1 MLETLANLG
10 RWFWEC
16 RPARIARKTTD
27 IFIEIDAEQRSASF
41 AYYALFSLVPLIA
54 LLLTVGSM
62 FFSEATVHKTIEEFF
77 PMGSTQQEVL
87 WSMVSDLRTAR
98 GSVSIISILI
108 LSWTSLRFFQAL
120 VRAVNRAWHTV
131 EIPWWQ
137 LPLKNLAM
145 VGVIGGGLL
154 IGVLV
159 PALIQG
165 VIKTLTTLEA
175 VILHYIPHMIRL
187 PSWLPLLDASRYVVG
202 GAVLFYA
209 FTSLYM
215 LAPRCK
221 VRFSQVWLAALSVT
235 IILQSVQIAFVSY
248 LPRIINYNVVYG
260 SVGGLMLL
268 LLWVYA
274 SGMIIIGGACFCA
287 ARSQIDGRTATLTDS
302 PAMENVTP
310 SNSED

>member
-1 MLETLANLG
+1 MMADIMAKFSTWVDQNRRAK
-10 RWFWEC
+10 
-16 RPARIARKTTD
+16 IARKSVE
-27 IFIEIDAEQRSASF
+27 IFLEIDAEQRSASF
-41 AYYALFSLVPLIA
+41 AYYALFSLVPMIA

-62 FFSEATVHKTIEEFF
+62 FFSEITVHRTIEEFF
-77 PMGSTQQEVL
+77 PIGSTQQEVL
-87 WSMVSDLRTAR
+87 WNMVRDLQSAR

-165 VIKTLTTLEA
+165 VIKTLTTLDA
-175 VILHYIPHMIRL
+175 VLVHYLPHAIRL
-187 PSWLPLLDASRYVVG
+187 PDWLPLLDTSRYIVG
-202 GAVLFYA
+202 GGVLFYT
-209 FTSLYM
+209 FSMLYM

-221 VRFSQVWLAALSVT
+221 VRFSQVWMAAISVS
-235 IILQSVQIAFVSY
+235 IILQSVQIAFVNY

-268 LLWVYA
+268 LLWIYA

-287 ARSQIDGRTATLTDS
+287 ARSRVDESR
-302 PAMENVTP
+302 V
-310 SNSED
+310 